1 MNSALVKIEAKK
13 ATAIGQLVELEDDA
27 RELLNE
33 DQTPAAYIELLQDK
47 KLYADAIRFLAI
59 ALPKREAVWLAC
71 VAARSMLPKEDVPPQ
86 ELATLS
92 AAEQWVYQPT
102 EENRRQAMAFAEA
115 AEFKTASS
123 WAAVS
128 AFWSAGSMS
137 PPDAPVVP
145 PAFDLTAKAVTG
157 AVLLAV
163 ASVDPEK
170 MDEAYQHMLSIGI
183 DIAQGGKGN

>member
-1 MNSALVKIEAKK
+1 MNSALVKIEAKS
-13 ATAIGQLVELEDDA
+13 ATAIGQLIELEDDA
-27 RELLNE
+27 RALLSE
-33 DQTPAAYIELLQDK
+33 GQTPADYIQLLQDK

-59 ALPKREAVWLAC
+59 ALPKREAVWMAC
-71 VAARSMLPKEDVPPQ
+71 LAARSMMPKENVPPQ
-86 ELATLS
+86 ELATLT
-92 AAEQWVYQPT
+92 AAEEWVYQPT
-102 EENRRQAMAFAEA
+102 EDNRRKAMAFAEA

-123 WAAVS
+123 WAATA

-163 ASVDPEK
+163 ALAEPEQ
-170 MDEAYQHMLSIGI
+170 MDDVYKRMLAIGLN
-183 DIAQGGKGN
+183 IAEGGKGN